1 MSIVTI
7 QVVHS
12 VDPELMRMFRSLV
25 NAALDIDKEI
35 GMAQATLDDIVQ
47 EVTDL
52 KTVDDSVVSL
62 LTSLNE
68 KLAAAIASGDMTK
81 VQAVSDAITAE
92 KTRLAAAV
100 TANTPT
106 A

>member
-1 MSIVTI
+1 MKLKINI
-7 QVVHS
+7 VHS

-25 NAALDIDKEI
+25 NTVVGIEKEI
-35 GMAQATLDDIVQ
+35 SMAQATLDDIIQ

-52 KTVDDSVVSL
+52 KAVDDSVVAL

-68 KLAAAIASGDMTK
+68 KLAAAIASGDMAK

-92 KTRLAAAV
+92 KARLASAV

-106 A
+106 V